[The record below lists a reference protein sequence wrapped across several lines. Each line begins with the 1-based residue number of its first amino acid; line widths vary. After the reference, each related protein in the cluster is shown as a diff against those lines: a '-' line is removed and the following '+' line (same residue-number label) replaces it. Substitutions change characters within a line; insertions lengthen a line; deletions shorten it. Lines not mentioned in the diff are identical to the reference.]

1 VEGFDQVVAKFS
13 LAPCPLKKAIERWQF
28 KIRNTRKGMRGWNA
42 NLEASQN
49 RTKRELVA
57 ENDLLDLR
65 AESTLLFS
73 NSKKRIKDI
82 SSYLTKNW
90 KNEEITVRQRSRE
103 RKILEGDRNTVFF
116 PCCIQSQKEEEA
128 NHWFGRP

>member
-1 VEGFDQVVAKFS
+1 
-13 LAPCPLKKAIERWQF
+13 
-28 KIRNTRKGMRGWNA
+28 
-42 NLEASQN
+42 
-49 RTKRELVA
+49 VA